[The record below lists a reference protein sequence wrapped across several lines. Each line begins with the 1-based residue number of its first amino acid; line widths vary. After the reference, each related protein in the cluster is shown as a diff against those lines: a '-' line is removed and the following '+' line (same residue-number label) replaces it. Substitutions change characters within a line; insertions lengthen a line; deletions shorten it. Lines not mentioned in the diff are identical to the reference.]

1 MVGIAVGVGLL
12 TLCAVVSVWRM
23 FKGPGDADRALAS
36 DLFFF
41 TVIGLFG
48 LLGLV
53 YGTVYVFDLILMG
66 TVLGMLATISM
77 ARSLTNG
84 RR

>member
-1 MVGIAVGVGLL
+1 
-12 TLCAVVSVWRM
+12 M
-23 FKGPGDADRALAS
+23 FIGPGDADRALAS

-66 TVLGMLATISM
+66 TILGMLATISM
-77 ARSLTNG
+77 ARALTNG